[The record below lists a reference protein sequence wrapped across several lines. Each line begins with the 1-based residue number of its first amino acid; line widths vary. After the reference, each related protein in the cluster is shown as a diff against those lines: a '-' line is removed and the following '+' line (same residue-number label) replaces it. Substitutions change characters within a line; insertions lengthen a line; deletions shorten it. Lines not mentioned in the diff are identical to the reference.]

1 MIMYSNPIYP
11 FFSDVDNS
19 PVKEISKAG
28 NSTTLALIIVAVL
41 VLVIVVVAIFFFV
54 RSRTHQHDSLPQV
67 T

>member
-1 MIMYSNPIYP
+1 MIMYSTPIHP
-11 FFSDVDNS
+11 FSDGDHS
-19 PVKEISKAG
+19 PVKTISKAG

-41 VLVIVVVAIFFFV
+41 VLVIVVVVIFFFV